1 MEHIVHH
8 LMLKDTTVYM
18 DIAIEKG
25 IASKKNKDVSFY
37 WIHLK
42 SILHT
47 LLTASTTPVNTDD
60 RNECISNFDSSKAYR
75 NKVNVLSVPRFLNRS
90 INDAPFCGK
99 PFSSGKTINNGSL
112 YCTTILGFDGDGN
125 GTL

>member
-37 WIHLK
+37 
-42 SILHT
+42 
-47 LLTASTTPVNTDD
+47 
-60 RNECISNFDSSKAYR
+60 
-75 NKVNVLSVPRFLNRS
+75 
-90 INDAPFCGK
+90 
-99 PFSSGKTINNGSL
+99 
-112 YCTTILGFDGDGN
+112 
-125 GTL
+125 